1 MSAERLSEIQSSGSG
16 VGIRGMRER
25 VLQLSGRMSIESDS
39 SGTRIHVAIPTTK
52 TVSRQ
57 RMGSDVPVQTAVRQ
71 FSANHVS
78 VEGTGFLTPQ
88 QTELSKDIMSAPCHR
103 FRGEKL
109 WRDRINRAECAS
121 NTIPGSGMN
130 VSMRSRRS

>member
-78 VEGTGFLTPQ
+78 VEGTGLPNASANRTLGGYNVRTLPQ
-88 QTELSKDIMSAPCHR
+88 
-103 FRGEKL
+103 
-109 WRDRINRAECAS
+109 
-121 NTIPGSGMN
+121 IP
-130 VSMRSRRS
+130 R